1 MNTSR
6 RPSPKPSTHATASKW
21 PWQRI
26 ARVGLVGL
34 LVLGGAA
41 YTLGAR
47 AQITV
52 QGNPS
57 LPAAHGHSVEQ
68 VAMDFLQ
75 PALDASIGRE
85 GAQVLRPEVIMGSLD
100 PRLKL
105 APCARVEPYL
115 PPGTRLWGRSRVG
128 LRCLEG
134 PVNWNVFLPV
144 TVKAWG
150 PAWVLVRP
158 VRAGTPL
165 VQEDAEIA
173 EIDWAEQHASVL
185 GTPDMWVGHE
195 AVYALR
201 PGQAL
206 RQHMVRPVPAFGPG
220 EQVRVS
226 TSMGGMHVV
235 VTGQSLGTGVPG
247 QSVRVRL
254 AGGKVVTG
262 TVQEDQ
268 TVLISL

>member
-1 MNTSR
+1 MKTPRNLPSR
-6 RPSPKPSTHATASKW
+6 ASASPWHW
-21 PWQRI
+21 LRL
-26 ARVGLVGL
+26 ARLAALCL
-34 LVLGGAA
+34 LVLGAVA
-41 YTLGAR
+41 YSLGAR
-47 AQITV
+47 AQITA
-52 QGNPS
+52 QPNPS
-57 LPAAHGHSVEQ
+57 LPAGNGHSIEQ
-68 VAMDFLQ
+68 VAMDWLQ
-75 PALDASIGRE
+75 PALDATLGRE
-85 GAQVLRPEVIMGSLD
+85 GTQVLRPEVIVGTLD

-105 APCARVEPYL
+105 APCGRVEPYL

-134 PVNWNVFLPV
+134 AVRWNVFLPV

-158 VRAGTPL
+158 VTAGTPL
-165 VQEDAEIA
+165 VQEDAEVA

-185 GTPDMWVGHE
+185 GTPELWVGHQ

-226 TSMGGMHVV
+226 TSTGGMIVV

-254 AGGKVVTG
+254 GGGKVVTG
-262 TVQEDQ
+262 TVQDDQ
-268 TVLISL
+268 TVLITL

>member
-1 MNTSR
+1 MTITP
-6 RPSPKPSTHATASKW
+6 PSHAFLPRLLA
-21 PWQRI
+21 
-26 ARVGLVGL
+26 ALAGL
-34 LVLGGAA
+34 LAAGAQ
-41 YTLGAR
+41 
-47 AQITV
+47 AQVTV
-52 QGNPS
+52 QHNPS
-57 LPAAHGHSVEQ
+57 LPAADSASIEQ
-68 VAMDFLQ
+68 VAMDWLQ
-75 PALDASIGRE
+75 PALDASLGRE
-85 GAQVLRPEVIMGSLD
+85 GAQVLRPEVILGALD
-100 PRLKL
+100 ARLRL

-134 PVNWNVFLPV
+134 PVRWNVFLPV

-165 VQEDAEIA
+165 AQEDAEIA

-185 GTPDMWVGHE
+185 GTPELWVGHE

-226 TSMGGMHVV
+226 TSGGGLHVV
-235 VTGQSLGTGVPG
+235 VTGQSLGAGVPG

-262 TVQEDQ
+262 TVREDQ
-268 TVLISL
+268 VVEITL

>member
-6 RPSPKPSTHATASKW
+6 HPVRKAPRPTAARW
-21 PWQRI
+21 PWQRVV
-26 ARVGLVGL
+26 RWGLMGL
-34 LVLGGAA
+34 LALGGAA

-47 AQITV
+47 AQVSV

-57 LPAAHGHSVEQ
+57 LPAATGHSVEQ

-75 PALDASIGRE
+75 PALDASLGRE

-105 APCARVEPYL
+105 APCGRVEPYL

-134 PVNWNVFLPV
+134 AVHWNVFLPV

-158 VRAGTPL
+158 VTAGTPL

-173 EIDWAEQHASVL
+173 EID
-185 GTPDMWVGHE
+185 
-195 AVYALR
+195 
-201 PGQAL
+201 
-206 RQHMVRPVPAFGPG
+206 
-220 EQVRVS
+220 
-226 TSMGGMHVV
+226 
-235 VTGQSLGTGVPG
+235 
-247 QSVRVRL
+247 
-254 AGGKVVTG
+254 
-262 TVQEDQ
+262 
-268 TVLISL
+268 

>member
-1 MNTSR
+1 MKTLFQLR
-6 RPSPKPSTHATASKW
+6 QLPRLAAS
-21 PWQRI
+21 
-26 ARVGLVGL
+26 ALLGLAALGV
-34 LVLGGAA
+34 VLGAS
-41 YTLGAR
+41 

-52 QGNPS
+52 QQNPS
-57 LPAAHGHSVEQ
+57 LPAANGHSIEQ
-68 VAMDFLQ
+68 VAMDWLQ
-75 PALDASIGRE
+75 PALDASLGRE
-85 GAQVLRPEVIMGSLD
+85 GAQVLRPEVILGSLD

-105 APCARVEPYL
+105 APCGRVEPYL

-134 PVNWNVFLPV
+134 AVRWNVFLPV

-158 VRAGTPL
+158 VTAGTPL
-165 VQEDAEIA
+165 AQEDAEIA

-185 GTPDMWVGHE
+185 GTPELWVGHQ

-220 EQVRVS
+220 EQVRVT
-226 TSMGGMHVV
+226 TSGGGLHVV

>member
-1 MNTSR
+1 MKTLLKLQRLTRQALNGFLGL
-6 RPSPKPSTHATASKW
+6 AALGVAFGAS
-21 PWQRI
+21 
-26 ARVGLVGL
+26 
-34 LVLGGAA
+34 
-41 YTLGAR
+41 

-52 QGNPS
+52 QQNPS
-57 LPAAHGHSVEQ
+57 LPAANGHSIEQ
-68 VAMDFLQ
+68 VAMDWLQ
-75 PALDASIGRE
+75 PALDASLGRE
-85 GAQVLRPEVIMGSLD
+85 GAQILRPEVIMGSLD

-105 APCARVEPYL
+105 APCGRVEPYL

-134 PVNWNVFLPV
+134 AVRWNVFLPV

-165 VQEDAEIA
+165 VQDDAEVA

-185 GTPDMWVGHE
+185 GTPELWVGHE

-226 TSMGGMHVV
+226 TSGGGMIVV
-235 VTGQSLGTGVPG
+235 VTGRSLGTGVPG

>member
-1 MNTSR
+1 MKTLLKLQRLTRQALNGFLGL
-6 RPSPKPSTHATASKW
+6 AALGVAFGAS
-21 PWQRI
+21 
-26 ARVGLVGL
+26 
-34 LVLGGAA
+34 
-41 YTLGAR
+41 

-52 QGNPS
+52 QQNPS
-57 LPAAHGHSVEQ
+57 LPAANGHSIEQ
-68 VAMDFLQ
+68 VAMDWLQ
-75 PALDASIGRE
+75 PALDASLGRE
-85 GAQVLRPEVIMGSLD
+85 GAQILRPEVIMGSLD

-105 APCARVEPYL
+105 APCGRVEPYL

-134 PVNWNVFLPV
+134 AVRWNVFLPV

-165 VQEDAEIA
+165 VQDDAEVA

-185 GTPDMWVGHE
+185 GTPELWVGDE

-226 TSMGGMHVV
+226 TSGGGMIVV
-235 VTGQSLGTGVPG
+235 VTGRSLGTGVPG

>member
-1 MNTSR
+1 MKTLFKLPRLTRLGLSALLG
-6 RPSPKPSTHATASKW
+6 TATLAM
-21 PWQRI
+21 
-26 ARVGLVGL
+26 ATV
-34 LVLGGAA
+34 AA
-41 YTLGAR
+41 

-52 QGNPS
+52 QQNPS
-57 LPAAHGHSVEQ
+57 LPAANGHSIEQ
-68 VAMDFLQ
+68 VAMDWLQ
-75 PALDASIGRE
+75 PALDATLGRD

-105 APCARVEPYL
+105 APCGRVEPYL
-115 PPGTRLWGRSRVG
+115 PPGSRLWGRSRVG

-134 PVNWNVFLPV
+134 AVRWNVFLPV

-185 GTPDMWVGHE
+185 GTPELWVGHE

-206 RQHMVRPVPAFGPG
+206 RQHMVRPVPACGPG

-226 TSMGGMHVV
+226 TSTGGMHVV
-235 VTGQSLGTGVPG
+235 VTGKSLGTGVPG

-254 AGGKVVTG
+254 SGGKVVTG